1 MNSPFLE
8 VAGLTCAEAQAA
20 GASHG
25 LKADA
30 ARRAYRATFAAINT
44 DGPLVASPLPMVRSL
59 QEGDL
64 TKFVLSVGGGL
75 EVESV
80 VIPMW
85 RGGESWH
92 SLCLSSQVGCRMD
105 CTFCETAQLGLLR
118 NLTPAEIVGQVL
130 AARRATNADIRKLVF
145 MGMGEPFDNFDGV
158 VQAIRVLTD
167 PVGLSLSKRQIT
179 ISTVGRIAGIRRLAE
194 LNWRYLQLA
203 VSLNAPND
211 EIRSRIM
218 PINRAE
224 PMAALRAALLDFPLR
239 RNGYFMIGY
248 VLIPGVNDAVEHAR
262 ELAAFLKPVRC
273 CVNVIPYNP
282 ILDSPWPAPDEAG
295 IAAFLGALRD
305 AGQYCKR
312 RITKGRDLMA
322 ACGQLGNRSLSRRKR
337 ERPAFADRVAPEFG
351 QSSDAGP
358 RLVSLN
364 VRSPSVDANSE
375 PIADASDD
383 AREKPPSTEK
393 TRP

>member
-1 MNSPFLE
+1 MTSPALE
-8 VAGLTCAEAQAA
+8 VAGLTSAEAQAA
-20 GASHG
+20 GAARG
-25 LKADA
+25 VKAEA
-30 ARRAYRATFAAINT
+30 ARRAYRAAF
-44 DGPLVASPLPMVRSL
+44 ASPDGGGLFTADALPVARSL
-59 QEGDL
+59 QEGEL

-118 NLTPAEIVGQVL
+118 NLTPGEIVGQVL

-145 MGMGEPFDNFDGV
+145 MGMGEPFDNFESV

-179 ISTVGRIAGIRRLAE
+179 ISTVGRVAGIRRLAE

-224 PMAALRAALLDFPLR
+224 PMAALRAAMLDYPLR

-262 ELAAFLKPVRC
+262 ELAAFLEPVRC

-282 ILDSPWPAPDEAG
+282 RLESPWPAPDEAG
-295 IAAFLGALRD
+295 ITAFLGALRD

-312 RITKGRDLMA
+312 RVTKGRDLMA
-322 ACGQLGNRSLSRRKR
+322 ACGQLGNRSLARRKR
-337 ERPAFADRVAPEFG
+337 DPAPFPDAASCGRGDRPCG
-351 QSSDAGP
+351 S
-358 RLVSLN
+358 LVSLN
-364 VRSPSVDANSE
+364 ALRPTVDA
-375 PIADASDD
+375 
-383 AREKPPSTEK
+383 TQ
-393 TRP
+393 